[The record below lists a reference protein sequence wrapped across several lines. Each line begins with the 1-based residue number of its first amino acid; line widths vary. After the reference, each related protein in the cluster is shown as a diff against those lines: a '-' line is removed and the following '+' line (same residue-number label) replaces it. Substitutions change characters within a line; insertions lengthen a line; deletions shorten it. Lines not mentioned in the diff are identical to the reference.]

1 MKREDLLIAAR
12 IVRKYISAV
21 ETTLYWNMTTREA
34 RDTIAEASA
43 IAEMLEIEAST
54 KNTETP
60 QIFAL

>member
-34 RDTIAEASA
+34 RDVIAEASTV
-43 IAEMLEIEAST
+43 AEMLETAAST
-54 KNTETP
+54 KITET
-60 QIFAL
+60 Q